1 MTNKKKRVR
10 YRQVLVRPFY
20 QPIRTKSTVKVKAQ
34 PSQTQPNSSGVSSGT
49 STGKHSKVKHEAVST
64 GLASEAIAAPVN
76 NGPLASF
83 EPDNDPYAHFV
94 SQLPSILLDLP
105 NLVTK
110 REQANEDNAQD
121 LQEQPEPLISMAYI
135 SGQDLVAEEC
145 RYQGHTE
152 VAKVNFAI
160 EGALITNRQA
170 SNRQAS
176 NRQAS
181 KEIKIEAK
189 AETKPQAEQV
199 SKAQSKQPAK
209 AAVSVNNSSVDE
221 TKDSTENTQIEAC
234 GENQAVKNKPAPN
247 ESSPA
252 SADKNDDV
260 TAQSNEQSSEVVY
273 GELCDIWFDWPDK
286 GAQPDLSLCRLLG
299 KGHRRAWSKV
309 VSSSYLQPRFA
320 GHVKRV
326 KPSEKPVTP
335 SGFLTGMLYQ
345 MAQKLD
351 VPIANVLFHL
361 SSVSAVKQFLLDA
374 DWQLLVDCLAEHYQG
389 QDNSKKLN
397 FQSLTVND
405 CIEALHSSN
414 KIHFTHSYPP
424 QLLAHMNEMQ
434 AQVVSWA
441 DLVVTLSLLIN
452 QGSKHVV
459 TITVEDYHYAIEIN
473 GNEVILFGVDDEVK
487 AMDLQKF
494 IMNLQQYMAIP
505 MVAYQP
511 VQAKLYR
518 HQGLS
523 EQGLM
528 GRYKAQVQNWQG
540 ILSQPLLEFIRF

>member
-34 PSQTQPNSSGVSSGT
+34 PTQTNSCDTGSSSASSQSEIKGAALS
-49 STGKHSKVKHEAVST
+49 A
-64 GLASEAIAAPVN
+64 ASVPSATVPPVN

-110 REQANEDNAQD
+110 REQANEANAQD
-121 LQEQPEPLISMAYI
+121 VKEHHKPVISMAYI
-135 SGQDLVAEEC
+135 SGQDLIADEC

-160 EGALITNRQA
+160 EGALIANQ
-170 SNRQAS
+170 QVC
-176 NRQAS
+176 
-181 KEIKIEAK
+181 K
-189 AETKPQAEQV
+189 ETKE
-199 SKAQSKQPAK
+199 QSKQPAK
-209 AAVSVNNSSVDE
+209 SAASASNGAVDE
-221 TKDSTENTQIEAC
+221 TKDTTENPPIEIDRK
-234 GENQAVKNKPAPN
+234 NQKDKDEPTSCD
-247 ESSPA
+247 SSSA
-252 SADKNDDV
+252 SVDKSDD
-260 TAQSNEQSSEVVY
+260 TRAQDNEQTSEVVY

-320 GHVKRV
+320 GHVKRA
-326 KPSEKPVTP
+326 KSSEKQVTP

-361 SSVSAVKQFLLDA
+361 SSVSAVRQFLLDA
-374 DWQLLVDCLAEHYQG
+374 DWQLLVDCLAEYHQG
-389 QDNSKKLN
+389 QDSSKKLN

-424 QLLAHMNEMQ
+424 QLLAHMNEVQ

-459 TITVEDYHYAIEIN
+459 TIAVEDYHYAIEIN

-505 MVAYQP
+505 TVAYQP

-540 ILSQPLLEFIRF
+540 ILSQPLLGFINEVLT